1 MMRKLLFISAFI
13 SFSVIHLNAQTISP
27 LPQKADTLSLQQ
39 ICEYCIYGE
48 GGYAQHPFNP
58 HSLCICYTDC
68 RYDSPKFIELIKKYA
83 RDVKFL
89 SIENP
94 SNLLDFIDF
103 SVFTSLQELEL
114 YGNDSDKI
122 LSIPGDILS
131 IETLKKVKISGIYLD
146 KNTWNGYEGLY
157 PTIEF
162 MGSPQ

>member
-1 MMRKLLFISAFI
+1 MKKLFFIAVVL
-13 SFSVIHLNAQTISP
+13 SFSLTQMKAQTVSS
-27 LPQKADTLSLQQ
+27 LPEKADTLSLQQ

-48 GGYAQHPFNP
+48 GGYALQPFNNRF
-58 HSLCICYTDC
+58 LCICYTDC
-68 RYDSPKFIELIKKYA
+68 KYDSPQFLELIKKYA
-83 RDVKFL
+83 RNVKFL

-103 SVFTSLQELEL
+103 SVFTSLEELEL

-122 LSIPGDILS
+122 LFIPGDILA
-131 IETLKKVKISGIYLD
+131 IETLKKVKISGIYMD
-146 KNTWNGYEGLY
+146 KNTWNDYEGLY